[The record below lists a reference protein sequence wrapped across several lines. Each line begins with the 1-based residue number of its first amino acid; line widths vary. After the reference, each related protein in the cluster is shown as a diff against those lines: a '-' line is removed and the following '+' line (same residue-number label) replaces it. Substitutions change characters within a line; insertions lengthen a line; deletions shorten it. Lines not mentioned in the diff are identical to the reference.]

1 MIRPNTAIAYARPDW
16 MLSRSRLLASCA
28 ALAMVAAPVAFGQ
41 TPPAAGPVAAKAD
54 TIVITGSRLRGVAE
68 PVGSPVLAIDEKT
81 IELATVTSV
90 DKLIQQTP
98 QIFDLGVSEASRAQ
112 NGGSGN
118 IVYGTGI
125 NLRGL
130 GPYATLVL
138 VDGHRAV
145 SNGRSIDPS
154 FLPSLGLQRVEVL
167 ADGASAVYGSDA
179 VAGVVN
185 LIPTRNVDGGQFYA
199 RYGSGDNYDENNV
212 GLGWGKTWDGGQ
224 LHFAFEHG
232 YRNHLNGQDRDFF
245 RGNQTG
251 EGGPDYRAVQCNPGN
266 IVVGGVSY
274 AIPTGGVTAANRS
287 ALAPATINHCEA
299 LAAQDLL
306 PEQEYNSLALTFN
319 QRITP
324 WLELVADGFDTE
336 RDFFRIV
343 APGTANLTVP
353 STNAFFIAPPGL
365 TPASET
371 VQYNFG
377 NDFPGASTNGFAK
390 NWEITTGLI
399 AKLPADWQAQAL
411 VTHGEN
417 KDNSESY
424 NGLGNPA
431 LNAALASS
439 NPATAFDPFGLNR
452 TNPAVIAGIANQI
465 FLAPTN
471 NEFTGYEAR
480 FDGPLFKLPAGPIR
494 LGVGFERQEH
504 DTHLGSARGNPG
516 TPIVFRN
523 FGRQVNSGYAEL
535 FVPFFSSENALPGL
549 QKLELNVAGRYDDY
563 SDVGHTTNPKYGINW
578 APIQD
583 LTLRASY
590 GTAFRAP
597 IFAELYGNSSAL
609 FVQSYSDPTAGNAP
623 VQGVALS
630 GGNTSLTPEKAKT
643 KSAGFDYMPSFL
655 PGARFGLSWFD
666 IQYDGQIAAYL
677 SDLTIL
683 RNEAQFAG
691 TGIILRGAAA
701 AQRVAD
707 LRAAGIGIGAG
718 VLPAPVTLF
727 VDGRTNNLGK
737 SLMQGFDFSAG
748 YKMKLGGGDLDFGVD
763 GTYLTKYRL
772 AITPSGVLLNKK
784 DAIFNPLDLK
794 ARATAVWSTDTWK
807 INGAVNYVDGYRN
820 DLVTPT
826 QRVDS
831 YASVDIGISVTPGGD
846 AMKPLMQGGFTIGLD
861 VRNLFDQDPPY
872 VNLAPNV
879 NGSGGFDATAANP
892 TGRVIGLSVRKR
904 L

>member
-1 MIRPNTAIAYARPDW
+1 M
-16 MLSRSRLLASCA
+16 
-28 ALAMVAAPVAFGQ
+28 
-41 TPPAAGPVAAKAD
+41 
-54 TIVITGSRLRGVAE
+54 
-68 PVGSPVLAIDEKT
+68 
-81 IELATVTSV
+81 
-90 DKLIQQTP
+90 
-98 QIFDLGVSEASRAQ
+98 
-112 NGGSGN
+112 
-118 IVYGTGI
+118 
-125 NLRGL
+125 
-130 GPYATLVL
+130 
-138 VDGHRAV
+138 
-145 SNGRSIDPS
+145 
-154 FLPSLGLQRVEVL
+154 
-167 ADGASAVYGSDA
+167 
-179 VAGVVN
+179 
-185 LIPTRNVDGGQFYA
+185 
-199 RYGSGDNYDENNV
+199 
-212 GLGWGKTWDGGQ
+212 
-224 LHFAFEHG
+224 
-232 YRNHLNGQDRDFF
+232 
-245 RGNQTG
+245 
-251 EGGPDYRAVQCNPGN
+251 
-266 IVVGGVSY
+266 
-274 AIPTGGVTAANRS
+274 
-287 ALAPATINHCEA
+287 
-299 LAAQDLL
+299 
-306 PEQEYNSLALTFN
+306 
-319 QRITP
+319 
-324 WLELVADGFDTE
+324 
-336 RDFFRIV
+336 
-343 APGTANLTVP
+343 
-353 STNAFFIAPPGL
+353 
-365 TPASET
+365 
-371 VQYNFG
+371 
-377 NDFPGASTNGFAK
+377 
-390 NWEITTGLI
+390 
-399 AKLPADWQAQAL
+399 
-411 VTHGEN
+411 
-417 KDNSESY
+417 
-424 NGLGNPA
+424 
-431 LNAALASS
+431 
-439 NPATAFDPFGLNR
+439 
-452 TNPAVIAGIANQI
+452 
-465 FLAPTN
+465 
-471 NEFTGYEAR
+471 
-480 FDGPLFKLPAGPIR
+480 
-494 LGVGFERQEH
+494 
-504 DTHLGSARGNPG
+504 
-516 TPIVFRN
+516 
-523 FGRQVNSGYAEL
+523 NSGYAEL